1 MSENNYFVPDATF
14 GGRRDTAIALT
25 GAADEFGIS
34 QRAVKA
40 TAGGFR
46 ITDELANLVFED
58 VDGGDEGDETDEQ
71 KAARE
76 AAEAE
81 AAEAEAERLAAEQ
94 AEAERLAAEQAEAEA
109 KAPKDSETKDAK
121 SKGSK
126 QTSGNRA
133 AKTTG
138 TNKE

>member
-81 AAEAEAERLAAEQ
+81 AERLAAEQ